1 MKIQK
6 LESPRH
12 FRFNG
17 YFNKPYYGQGTFT
30 KGEIYHTTRLRFYI
44 DHFECGMQ
52 MDPEAV
58 FEDDNG
64 KMTTEELKYFTEVM
78 NEY

>member
-1 MKIQK
+1 
-6 LESPRH
+6 
-12 FRFNG
+12 
-17 YFNKPYYGQGTFT
+17 
-30 KGEIYHTTRLRFYI
+30 
-44 DHFECGMQ
+44 MQ